1 MKKILI
7 LYAKYGGGHLSAANA
22 LENYLKNNYSTIC
35 DVQSI
40 DCVEYINKYFSKVT
54 TGAYKKMARNA
65 PKLWK
70 KVYYGATHG
79 PLSHASKELNRIM
92 SIKLNKLFKEYQPDI
107 VLSVHPFGSQMT
119 SYLKKHKHLNCKLAT
134 IFTDFAPHEQWL
146 IGKEFCD
153 YFFVSNENMKT
164 TLISSYDI
172 DEQKIHVTGIPLSSR
187 FNGPFD
193 NSNTMQKYNLN
204 PEKKLVLFFGGGE
217 FGLGKT
223 INIQILRSLTKHL
236 DNYQILAISGKNKKM
251 YDEFLNIAEEVQNKD
266 LHVIEYTTDVPDL
279 MHISSLVIT
288 KPGGLTS
295 SESLASHLPIII
307 INPIPGQEEENAEFL
322 EKSGSAIWLK
332 NSENVE
338 KLIDE
343 LLQNSDK
350 LNMMKQQSIL
360 IAKPNSTADICSTI
374 LN

>member
-1 MKKILI
+1 
-7 LYAKYGGGHLSAANA
+7 
-22 LENYLKNNYSTIC
+22 
-35 DVQSI
+35 
-40 DCVEYINKYFSKVT
+40 
-54 TGAYKKMARNA
+54 
-65 PKLWK
+65 
-70 KVYYGATHG
+70 
-79 PLSHASKELNRIM
+79 
-92 SIKLNKLFKEYQPDI
+92 
-107 VLSVHPFGSQMT
+107 
-119 SYLKKHKHLNCKLAT
+119 
-134 IFTDFAPHEQWL
+134 
-146 IGKEFCD
+146 
-153 YFFVSNENMKT
+153 
-164 TLISSYDI
+164 
-172 DEQKIHVTGIPLSSR
+172 
-187 FNGPFD
+187 
-193 NSNTMQKYNLN
+193 
-204 PEKKLVLFFGGGE
+204 
-217 FGLGKT
+217 
-223 INIQILRSLTKHL
+223 
-236 DNYQILAISGKNKKM
+236 M

-343 LLQNSDK
+343 LLQNSDI